1 MRKIEEIREAFSKG
15 HIVVGKR
22 GVFVIYNNPPK
33 GEYWISQSIDGDQK
47 PVFEDLLNSADI
59 LRISTKIGESATIG
73 FLSNK
78 VIGGEFQ
85 DTVFMR
91 IEEELTREQIKE
103 RKAAIQPDEK
113 RKQDMQDLFNKHFD
127 GVDLDDK
134 SEVLS
139 NAANW
144 LMAVMEYNKPN
155 AAPIS
160 VFRSWKEL
168 KKYAQA
174 FYQTYPKIGEMEI
187 SDPTATFP
195 NGYVEFTIASK
206 KNEEFVFPEK
216 AKDLFY
222 KMLLASESYYM
233 EFYIA
238 DDEVY
243 ITIDF
248 YA

>member
-1 MRKIEEIREAFSKG
+1 MRKIEEIRETFSKG

-47 PVFEDLLNSADI
+47 PVFEDLLNGADTFK
-59 LRISTKIGESATIG
+59 ISTKIGESATIG
-73 FLSNK
+73 FLSNEI
-78 VIGGEFQ
+78 VGGEFS
-85 DTVFMR
+85 DMLFPR
-91 IEEELTREQIKE
+91 LEEELSHEQI
-103 RKAAIQPDEK
+103 RKKMEGIPKDEK
-113 RKQDMQDLFNKHFD
+113 RQQDMQDLFLKHFD
-127 GVDLDDK
+127 GVDIKDER
-134 SEVLS
+134 EVLS

-144 LMAVMEYNKPN
+144 LMAVMEYNKPD
-155 AAPIS
+155 AVPIS

-174 FYQTYPKIGEMEI
+174 VYQAYPKIGEIEI
-187 SDPTATFP
+187 SDPTTTIP

-206 KNEEFVFPEK
+206 RDEEFAFPQK
-216 AKDLFY
+216 AKELFY
-222 KMLLASESYYM
+222 RMLLASESYYM

-238 DDEVY
+238 EDEVY
-243 ITIDF
+243 VTLDF